1 LILAT
6 QNAQNVYIATDKDF
20 EGEKIAHSIVK
31 HCHLEKYSRVV
42 FTEITSNSIL
52 KAFQEPLDHLNQHYL
67 DCQETRRIMDRLI
80 GYKLSPILWKC
91 FHSKTPIS
99 IGRVQSATLSI
110 MMKKQKEIENFVP
123 TKKWEIV
130 GSFNLFE
137 NRELKYCHE
146 KTIDLSRD
154 HVEGVLSNIRNKWSL
169 AASEIKESKTNPM
182 KPLITSTLQQLAFQE
197 LKFPIKKTMTI
208 AQKLYEK
215 GFITYIRTDSAVL
228 SHEFIQM
235 ASNFI
240 ETKYG
245 KEYLN
250 EDVKPVIN
258 KKNAQEA
265 HEAIRPTS
273 FVSEI
278 NLDIHHQRLYR
289 LIWFRA
295 IGYLMKPAIYQQMH
309 IFISDESFQQ
319 GYHFLGNLEKLIFKG
334 FLILDEKIKMD
345 DTPIDDRIKK
355 NKIKCHHVIGRE
367 KISEPPRYYNESAVV
382 KMMESVGIGRPATYQ
397 ITMDK
402 LMDKGYIINK
412 NIESVKKKIEI
423 MTWKPSMPK
432 TIARQEREIKY
443 GGDKNK
449 LVVSELGCAVYE
461 FINNYFAFIGDI
473 NFSKDMEDQFDRL
486 LTNET
491 DKFTIL
497 HNFYRHLEPL
507 LCQNFQAMRL
517 NQEYKSISKKIKIMS
532 GNYGYYILFKKKN
545 IPLAPYLDIVKKEI
559 HEIDIKDVK
568 FLSSFPMIVEGNK
581 IEYGR
586 FGFYCRT
593 NKNLDCLNLIKENFH

>member
-1 LILAT
+1 
-6 QNAQNVYIATDKDF
+6 
-20 EGEKIAHSIVK
+20 
-31 HCHLEKYSRVV
+31 
-42 FTEITSNSIL
+42 
-52 KAFQEPLDHLNQHYL
+52 
-67 DCQETRRIMDRLI
+67 
-80 GYKLSPILWKC
+80 
-91 FHSKTPIS
+91 
-99 IGRVQSATLSI
+99 
-110 MMKKQKEIENFVP
+110 
-123 TKKWEIV
+123 
-130 GSFNLFE
+130 
-137 NRELKYCHE
+137 
-146 KTIDLSRD
+146 
-154 HVEGVLSNIRNKWSL
+154 
-169 AASEIKESKTNPM
+169 
-182 KPLITSTLQQLAFQE
+182 
-197 LKFPIKKTMTI
+197 
-208 AQKLYEK
+208 
-215 GFITYIRTDSAVL
+215 
-228 SHEFIQM
+228 
-235 ASNFI
+235 
-240 ETKYG
+240 
-245 KEYLN
+245 
-250 EDVKPVIN
+250 
-258 KKNAQEA
+258 
-265 HEAIRPTS
+265 
-273 FVSEI
+273 
-278 NLDIHHQRLYR
+278 
-289 LIWFRA
+289 
-295 IGYLMKPAIYQQMH
+295 
-309 IFISDESFQQ
+309 
-319 GYHFLGNLEKLIFKG
+319 
-334 FLILDEKIKMD
+334 MD